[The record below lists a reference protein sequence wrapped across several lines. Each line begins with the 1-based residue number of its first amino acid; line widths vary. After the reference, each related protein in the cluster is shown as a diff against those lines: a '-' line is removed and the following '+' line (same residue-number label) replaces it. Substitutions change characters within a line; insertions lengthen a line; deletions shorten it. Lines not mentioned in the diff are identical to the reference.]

1 MLVLLNIFCEKNDF
15 CVQAHSYRGMIE
27 KNILSESLEVFPFVR
42 QNNKNFPNNNINSA
56 NNVIQVKDSE
66 VWQ

>member
-1 MLVLLNIFCEKNDF
+1 M
-15 CVQAHSYRGMIE
+15 QAHSYRGMIE